1 MNGIEFP
8 PHEQL
13 TKRGAERVSQ
23 DQKYL
28 GGIMVDGNI
37 MTFPLLMNR
46 TIETPS
52 LAYKFPWLTDR
63 KHPAII
69 AEGKDCIR
77 KLPRILFHSV

>member
-1 MNGIEFP
+1 
-8 PHEQL
+8 
-13 TKRGAERVSQ
+13 
-23 DQKYL
+23 
-28 GGIMVDGNI
+28 MVDGNI